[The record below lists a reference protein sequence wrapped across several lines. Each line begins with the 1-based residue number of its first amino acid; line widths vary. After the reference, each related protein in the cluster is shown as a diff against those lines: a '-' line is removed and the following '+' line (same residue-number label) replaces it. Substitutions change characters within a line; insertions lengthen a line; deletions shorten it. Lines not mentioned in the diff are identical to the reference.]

1 MYQRKI
7 KEFHFYEKNIEDN
20 SDSEQ
25 SDVETNATTYTYTIA
40 PISQKLLDEI
50 SFILKNIIKNKKTNF
65 PKESEKIFY
74 HPKVPEISIYDYLYR
89 IKKYSL
95 IEDSTLIISLIYI
108 DRVCNNKGIILTKYN
123 IHRILF
129 SAIFVALKFN
139 EDIFYKTSFYA
150 KIGGIST
157 KELINLENAFIK
169 LIDFKFFVSEEIFKT
184 YSRYLKSYNK
194 RNNN

>member
-7 KEFHFYEKNIEDN
+7 KETHFYEKNIEDN

-25 SDVETNATTYTYTIA
+25 SDVETNATTYIHA
-40 PISQKLLDEI
+40 PISQKLLEQI

-129 SAIFVALKFN
+129 SAIFTALKFN

-169 LIDFKFFVSEEIFKT
+169 LIDFKFFVPEEIFKI
-184 YSRYLKSYNK
+184 YSRYLESYNK

>member
-1 MYQRKI
+1 MYKRKI
-7 KEFHFYEKNIEDN
+7 KESHFYEKKTEDN

-25 SDVETNATTYTYTIA
+25 SDVETNATTYTNSS
-40 PISQKLLDEI
+40 ISPKLLEDI
-50 SFILKNIIKNKKTNF
+50 SFILKSIIKKKKTNF
-65 PKESEKIFY
+65 LKESEKIFY

-89 IKKYSL
+89 IKKYSS

-108 DRVCNNKGIILTKYN
+108 DRVCKNKGIVLTKYN
-123 IHRILF
+123 IYRILF
-129 SAIFVALKFN
+129 SAIFTALKFN

-150 KIGGIST
+150 KIGGISI

-169 LIDFKFFVSEEIFKT
+169 LIDFKLFVSEEIFQT
-184 YSRYLKSYNK
+184 YSGYLKSNNK

>member
-1 MYQRKI
+1 MYQRKT
-7 KEFHFYEKNIEDN
+7 KVTHFYEKNSENN

-25 SDVETNATTYTYTIA
+25 SDVETNATTYIHA
-40 PISQKLLDEI
+40 PISQKLLEQI
-50 SFILKNIIKNKKTNF
+50 SFILKNIIKNKKNKF

-95 IEDSTLIISLIYI
+95 IEDSTIIISLIYI

-129 SAIFVALKFN
+129 SAIFTALKFN

-169 LIDFKFFVSEEIFKT
+169 LIDFKFFVSEEIFQT

>member
-7 KEFHFYEKNIEDN
+7 KETNFYEKNIEDN

-25 SDVETNATTYTYTIA
+25 SDVETNATTYTHE
-40 PISQKLLDEI
+40 PISQKLLEEI
-50 SFILKNIIKNKKTNF
+50 SFILKNIIKNKKIF

-74 HPKVPEISIYDYLYR
+74 HPKIPEISIYDYLYR
-89 IKKYSL
+89 IKKYSS

-108 DRVCNNKGIILTKYN
+108 DRICKNKGIILTKYN

-129 SAIFVALKFN
+129 SAIYTAMKFN
-139 EDIFYKTSFYA
+139 EDIFYKNSFYA
-150 KIGGIST
+150 KIGGISI
-157 KELINLENAFIK
+157 KELINLENAFTK
-169 LIDFKFFVSEEIFKT
+169 LIDFKFFVSEEIFQT
-184 YSRYLKSYNK
+184 YSRYLKINNK

>member
-7 KEFHFYEKNIEDN
+7 KETHFYEKNIEDN

-25 SDVETNATTYTYTIA
+25 SDVETNATTYTHE
-40 PISQKLLDEI
+40 PISQKLLEEI
-50 SFILKNIIKNKKTNF
+50 SFILKNIIKNKKIF

-74 HPKVPEISIYDYLYR
+74 HPKIPEISIYDYLYR
-89 IKKYSL
+89 IKKYSS

-108 DRVCNNKGIILTKYN
+108 DRICKNKGIILTKYN

-129 SAIFVALKFN
+129 SAIYTAMKFN
-139 EDIFYKTSFYA
+139 EDIFYKNSFYA
-150 KIGGIST
+150 KIGGISI
-157 KELINLENAFIK
+157 KELINLENAFTK
-169 LIDFKFFVSEEIFKT
+169 LIDFKFFVSEEIFQT
-184 YSRYLKSYNK
+184 YSRYLKINNK

>member
-40 PISQKLLDEI
+40 PISKKLLDEI
-50 SFILKNIIKNKKTNF
+50 SFILKKIIKNKKIF

-89 IKKYSL
+89 IKKYSS

-108 DRVCNNKGIILTKYN
+108 DRVCKNKGIILTKYN

-129 SAIFVALKFN
+129 SAIYTALKFN
-139 EDIFYKTSFYA
+139 EDILYKNSFYA
-150 KIGGIST
+150 EIGGISI

-169 LIDFKFFVSEEIFKT
+169 LIDFKLFVSEEIFQS
-184 YSRYLKSYNK
+184 YSRYLKFNNK